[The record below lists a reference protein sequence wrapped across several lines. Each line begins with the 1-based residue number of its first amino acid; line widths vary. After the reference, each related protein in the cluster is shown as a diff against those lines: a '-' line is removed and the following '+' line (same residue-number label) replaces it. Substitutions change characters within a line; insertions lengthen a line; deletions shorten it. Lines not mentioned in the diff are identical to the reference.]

1 MYYNV
6 FFSLYGDKENSS
18 FQGEFDDPWQ
28 RVIQGYVCKVKWFQK
43 YIAVRRGWRLKVW
56 EPIIRNDNR

>member
-28 RVIQGYVCKVKWFQK
+28 RVIQGYVCKMIFES
-43 YIAVRRGWRLKVW
+43 IAVRRG
-56 EPIIRNDNR
+56 EG